1 MELDTVGTN
10 TVVPLRPLRP
20 YGLSAEE
27 RRNTSAM
34 VDIRIINFS
43 DSQSA
48 PELYRYPPVT

>member
-20 YGLSAEE
+20 HGLSAEE
-27 RRNTSAM
+27 RRNTPAL
-34 VDIRIINFS
+34 VDIEIINFS

-48 PELYRYPPVT
+48 LELYRCQPVT